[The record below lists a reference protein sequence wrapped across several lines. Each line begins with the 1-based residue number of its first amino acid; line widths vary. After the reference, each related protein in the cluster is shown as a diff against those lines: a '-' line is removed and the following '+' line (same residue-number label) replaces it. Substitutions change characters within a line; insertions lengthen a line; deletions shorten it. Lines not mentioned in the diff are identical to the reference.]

1 MYGIISAS
9 IASTSFCTHQ
19 NVFWQMEPPVDH
31 SALTVVWYFGETGN
45 GVVVRLERERQML
58 RNKLKGKNPALTM
71 FRYSI
76 KGPEDGSWQYFNKLD
91 FGA

>member
-1 MYGIISAS
+1 
-9 IASTSFCTHQ
+9 
-19 NVFWQMEPPVDH
+19 
-31 SALTVVWYFGETGN
+31 
-45 GVVVRLERERQML
+45 ML

-71 FRYSI
+71 FRYCI